1 MGTTPNSNEVAAA
14 IHKSISIFVRKLR
27 LIAIEGDLTPP
38 EYSALSRLDRN
49 GPTTTTA
56 MARVEQITTQSMG
69 ATLSSLVDRGYVS
82 RRLDP
87 DDGRKSI
94 LVLTGAGRRA
104 LRNKR
109 DARTQLLAKAL
120 SVGFTDAEMK
130 QLMIAAPL
138 IERLVYLI

>member
-1 MGTTPNSNEVAAA
+1 MGTTQNVNEVAAA

-27 LIAIEGDLTPP
+27 LVAIEGELTPP

-69 ATLSSLVDRGYVS
+69 ATLTSLVDRGFVA

-94 LVLTGAGRRA
+94 LVLTSAGRKA
-104 LRNKR
+104 LRSKR
-109 DARTQLLAKAL
+109 DARTLQLAKAL
-120 SVGFTDAEMK
+120 SAGFTDAEMN

>member
-1 MGTTPNSNEVAAA
+1 MGTTPNVNEVAAA

-27 LIAIEGDLTPP
+27 LVAIEGELTPA
-38 EYSALSRLDRN
+38 EYSALRRLDRN

-69 ATLSSLVDRGYVS
+69 ATLSSLVDRGFVV

-94 LVLTGAGRRA
+94 LVLTGAGRKE

-109 DARTQLLAKAL
+109 DARTRQLAKAL
-120 SVGFTDAEMK
+120 STGFTDAEMK